1 MTTTP
6 AEPKKETRIQRQ
18 KREVILTAALDV
30 FAVHGLRGATL
41 DKIAAA
47 AGMSKPHV
55 VYYFGSKDAI
65 YTTLLESLLERW
77 LSPLK
82 DLSPD
87 GDPMTEI
94 LTYIRRKLH
103 MSRDMARESKLFATE
118 ILHGAPR
125 TAETL
130 SGDLKVLVDEKAAVI
145 AAWSEEGKL
154 APIDPHHL
162 IFSIWA
168 MTQHYADFDIQVRA
182 ILKPAREGDIFDEA
196 EAFLTALFS
205 RSLHPE
211 AVE

>member
-1 MTTTP
+1 MTTAP

-30 FAVHGLRGATL
+30 FSVHGLRGATL

-55 VYYFGSKDAI
+55 VYYFCSKDAI
-65 YTTLLESLLERW
+65 YTALLESLLERW

-87 GDPMTEI
+87 GDPMAEI
-94 LTYIRRKLH
+94 LTYIRRKLQ
-103 MSRDMARESKLFATE
+103 MSRHMARESKLFATE
-118 ILHGAPR
+118 NLHGAPR
-125 TAETL
+125 TADTL

-145 AAWSEEGKL
+145 AAWSAQGKI
-154 APIDPHHL
+154 APLNPHHL
-162 IFSIWA
+162 LFSIWA

-182 ILKPAREGDIFDEA
+182 ILKPAREGDVFDEA

-205 RSLHPE
+205 RSLRPE
-211 AVE
+211 AAE